1 MGVSIIQG
9 KGCVMPIDTSSVV
22 WSPSEVDYHRVKAD
36 PTARIA
42 YSCTIAGNVIL
53 GKNVSVMSGCHLIS
67 DGERIEIGDDCN
79 VQEGTIMHID
89 PGLPIVIGKHTSIGH
104 RAMLHGCRIGEN
116 CMIGMC
122 ATVMNGAKI
131 GNNCVVAAGA
141 LVTEGKEFPD
151 NSLIVG
157 VPAKVKREL
166 SEQEIFEMCTYPA
179 SDYVI
184 LTEAM
189 VKDGLMFHPDPDFN
203 FKAC

>member
-1 MGVSIIQG
+1 MAV
-9 KGCVMPIDTSSVV
+9 DESSVV
-22 WSPSEVDYHRVKAD
+22 WSPSEVDYHRVKAN

-42 YSCTIAGNVIL
+42 HSCTIVGNVIL
-53 GKNVSVMSGCHLIS
+53 GKDSSVMSGCHLIS
-67 DGERIEIGDDCN
+67 DGERIEVGDESN
-79 VQEGTIMHID
+79 VQEGVIMHID

-104 RAMLHGCRIGEN
+104 RAMLHGCTIGEN
-116 CMIGMC
+116 CMIGMSS
-122 ATVMNGAKI
+122 TIMNGAKI

-166 SEQEIFEMCTYPA
+166 TEQEIFDMCTYPA

-184 LTEAM
+184 LTGAM
-189 VKDGLMFHPDPDFN
+189 VKDGVLFHPGPDFN